1 MKKLFILF
9 LIAYIPFRL
18 FAGDKDLLK
27 VRDLYYRASANK
39 EDAEIFHE
47 YLIAKPEITTDLLS
61 GYKGIS
67 YMIKANYSWNPY
79 NKLSFF
85 NKGKDL
91 LDNAIGKDPSNV
103 ELRFLRYCV
112 QANAPGFLGY
122 SGKIKEDKA
131 LILYGYAFLKDTD
144 LKYRIKNYL
153 NTSKYLTE
161 EEKRSLK

>member
-9 LIAYIPFRL
+9 LIAYIPFQL

-112 QANAPGFLGY
+112 QANAPGFFGL
-122 SGKIKEDKA
+122 
-131 LILYGYAFLKDTD
+131 
-144 LKYRIKNYL
+144 
-153 NTSKYLTE
+153 
-161 EEKRSLK
+161 